1 MHYYLLISQIP
12 YEGRRETAQI
22 PFRRSGTPLLT
33 TCTTILPPNTETKV
47 KVNPEP
53 IFHDASIKE
62 ETRRGLVTGTQS
74 DERLIAHGVARLCDP
89 HDEDYNWI
97 NVINP
102 TDKPHN

>member
-74 DERLIAHGVARLCDP
+74 DERLIAHGVPRLCDP